1 MPISRTIQTKAK
13 VTVKLILAGWIV
25 ELTAIMV
32 AVVMGLLQVVVTV
45 IDFGEDLRML
55 RVLCT
60 RSILHRVGRY

>member
-25 ELTAIMV
+25 ELTATMV
-32 AVVMGLLQVVVTV
+32 AVAKGLLQVVVTV